1 MVRRNLI
8 ASVIATSMV
17 VGAGITAASSM
28 ISARSDSADTAR
40 QAQPA
45 SESLAALPPVTV
57 FQDQFVDDLVYV
69 PSPGAV
75 EAEPGIG
82 SAAAPTTAAPP
93 TPARAASAAPPATD
107 LGGSPVAADPT
118 TPSPTNPPRWTA
130 PPAPSSPVAPTTAP
144 KPTTTQPSTPT
155 ANLPAGAEVPKDWP
169 AGMPYPP
176 IPPGCVK
183 PHLEDNGV
191 WNCEH

>member
-17 VGAGITAASSM
+17 MGAGIAAASSM
-28 ISARSDSADTAR
+28 ISARSDHADTAG

-45 SESLAALPPVTV
+45 SESLATLPPVTV
-57 FQDQFVDDLVYV
+57 VQDQFVDDLVYV

-75 EAEPGIG
+75 EPAPGTG
-82 SAAAPTTAAPP
+82 GAAAPP
-93 TPARAASAAPPATD
+93 TATPPAPARTPSAAPSAT
-107 LGGSPVAADPT
+107 GPSGSPVAD
-118 TPSPTNPPRWTA
+118 SPTAPSLTSPARSTVPPVTSS
-130 PPAPSSPVAPTTAP
+130 PAPAATP
-144 KPTTTQPSTPT
+144 KPTTTQPSPPT
-155 ANLPAGAEVPKDWP
+155 ANLPAGAEVPSDWP
-169 AGMPYPP
+169 AGTPYPP